1 MPPLLAMC
9 AFAMTLSI
17 SPGPVNVLTLST
29 GLNHGARRALP
40 FVSGATISFTLLLL
54 AIGLGLGALAE
65 SLGSAFDLLAI
76 LGAGLIAWFG
86 YKLASAR
93 GSLSTEEAPIPS
105 FWAGVMLQ
113 VLNPKAWGACIAAV
127 AIFDL
132 QDNPTHLAV
141 FVCLYGAICFLGIG
155 SWAVFGQQ
163 VKSFLTSPKRL
174 RVFNTLL
181 GLTLI
186 GLAIALLLRSLLAS

>member
-9 AFAMTLSI
+9 TFALTLSI

-29 GLNHGARRALP
+29 GLNHGVCRALP

-65 SLGSAFDLLAI
+65 DLGRAFNLLAV

-86 YKLASAR
+86 YRLATSK
-93 GSLSTEEAPIPS
+93 GSLSTDEVPVPG
-105 FWAGVMLQ
+105 FWHGVMLQ

-127 AIFDL
+127 AIFKL
-132 QDNPTHLAV
+132 QDEPAHLAV
-141 FVCLYGAICFLGIG
+141 FVCLYGVICFIGIG

-163 VKSFLTSPKRL
+163 VKRFLTSPKRL
-174 RVFNTLL
+174 RVFNLIL
-181 GLTLI
+181 GMTLI
-186 GLAIALLLRSLLAS
+186 VLAVGLLLRSLVV